1 MNRKHIE
8 ALDKVFSTY
17 IRKRDS
23 IDGIIGKCCTCGK
36 VGEIKYMHCGHFM
49 SRRHLSTR
57 WEEKNTA
64 CQCVSCNLYNQ
75 GKQYEFSL
83 YLDRKYGAGTSEKM
97 RIKASNTCKMSDVEA
112 KILIK
117 HYKQKEKELCFT

>member
-8 ALDKVFSTY
+8 ALDKVFSIY
-17 IRKRDS
+17 IRQRDS

-36 VGEIKYMHCGHFM
+36 VGEIKYMDCGHFM

-57 WEEKNTA
+57 WEDKNA
-64 CQCVSCNLYNQ
+64 SLQCKGCNGFGA

-83 YLDRKYGAGTSEKM
+83 WIDQKFGSGTAEKM
-97 RIKASNTCKMSDVEA
+97 RIKSGNFSKMTDFEA
-112 KILIK
+112 KLLIK
-117 HYKQKEKELCFT
+117 HYKQKAKELS